1 MARKNMQVPHLVRS
15 PFSTNKF
22 EQLEAVRQLHTHQ
35 EARRDSLKEKH
46 PDIYDELDRVR
57 TELDALSHEFQLITE
72 HGVALDANFSK
83 FGYSAHVRT
92 KESDGSS
99 NSSISGDA
107 TSRRPSRDWAA
118 ERQSLEAMKFWKR
131 PVVRQYFHK
140 GLLWRSSRSGEVA
153 SFELFI
159 DLLYVGVIDIIGE
172 KAILETTGKS
182 LLEFIITFAIGWKIW
197 ADLTMVINWFE
208 IDDIFQRICVL
219 FYVVCLLGFT
229 TNIEYGF
236 ESTYTSMIAFYL
248 TQRLFAG
255 AYYLWVAYLVPTVS
269 GTMVSNALII
279 AVSAAL
285 WIGSIHVEY
294 PNQLA
299 LIFLALAIDTFGFLL
314 VVWLMKMCHDP
325 RSKRLAWISK
335 HFEFYPAVNIEHRVD
350 RNNAFVTLV
359 FGYSVLT
366 IIFQSHSSFGI
377 NAFLGK
383 AILGLIQAFAF
394 NWIYF
399 EIDQY
404 NIHVHAIRRH
414 WLSST
419 TWLSA
424 HLPFIMS
431 YVLAAATLSRLV
443 LAHDCGDANAED
455 ALGDRYALISV
466 GELETGMRWY
476 YCGGLGMSLIAMSA
490 ISFCHIHKKL
500 PNAHIAKRFRLTI
513 RCCVAIII
521 ICLPLAHSL
530 NSLHLISI
538 TTSLVVLVL
547 ALDIFGNSCQGDKF
561 WSGGFCEAQKKNC
574 NYSAECR
581 MDRKKR
587 KEIERAMKQGEKVRL
602 EDLLG
607 TNSNGNGGHRDEE
620 KGFQDKEWSG
630 AHY

>member
-1 MARKNMQVPHLVRS
+1 L
-15 PFSTNKF
+15 
-22 EQLEAVRQLHTHQ
+22 
-35 EARRDSLKEKH
+35 
-46 PDIYDELDRVR
+46 
-57 TELDALSHEFQLITE
+57 
-72 HGVALDANFSK
+72 
-83 FGYSAHVRT
+83 
-92 KESDGSS
+92 
-99 NSSISGDA
+99 
-107 TSRRPSRDWAA
+107 
-118 ERQSLEAMKFWKR
+118 KFWKR

-140 GLLWRSSRSGEVA
+140 GLLWRSARSGDVA

-172 KAILETTGKS
+172 TAIVHPTGRS
-182 LLEFIITFAIGWKIW
+182 LLKFIITFTIGWKIW
-197 ADLTMVINWFE
+197 SDLTVMINWFE
-208 IDDIFQRICVL
+208 IDDILQRISVL

-229 TNIEYGF
+229 SNIEYAF
-236 ESTYTSMIAFYL
+236 ESTYTPMIAFYL
-248 TQRLFAG
+248 TQRLFGG
-255 AYYLWVAYLVPTVS
+255 AYYLWVAYLVPTIS
-269 GTMVSNALII
+269 GTMIANAFIV
-279 AVSAAL
+279 AVSAIL

-294 PNQLA
+294 PAQLA
-299 LIFLALAIDTFGFLL
+299 LIFIALTVDIFGGLL
-314 VVWLMKMCHDP
+314 IVWLMKKGQNPKSRAM
-325 RSKRLAWISK
+325 AWMRK
-335 HFEFYPAVNIEHRVD
+335 HFDFYPAVNIEHRVE

-366 IIFQSHSSFGI
+366 IIFQNKASFGI

-443 LAHDCGDANAED
+443 LAHDCADADAEHT
-455 ALGDRYALISV
+455 LGENYAVKSAS
-466 GELETGMRWY
+466 ELETGLRWY
-476 YCGGLGMSLIAMSA
+476 YCGGLGISLMAMSV
-490 ISFCHIHKKL
+490 ISLSHIHKKL
-500 PNAHIAKRFRLTI
+500 PNAHIVKRVRLAI

-547 ALDIFGNSCQGDKF
+547 VLDIFGNSCEGDKF
-561 WSGGFCEAQKKNC
+561 FSGGFCEAQKKNC

-581 MDRKKR
+581 VDRKKK
-587 KEIERAMKQGEKVRL
+587 KEVERAMKKGEKVRL
-602 EDLLG
+602 EDLMG
-607 TNSNGNGGHRDEE
+607 TGGSAKGGGGDEE
-620 KGFQDKEWSG
+620 TAFGQKEWSG
-630 AHY
+630 GHY